1 MRLVSVLAAIAGVV
15 LLALGV
21 VHLTRGGDGKHVAA
35 RETVLGHGADRVWLF
50 RPPET
55 PKDAVVFVHGLGG
68 PVEDTPANHLPWIHH
83 LVDQGNAV
91 VYPRYEVAPGPAPVP
106 HIVRG
111 VRTALARLG
120 GDPTVAVIGYS
131 RGGRLAVEFA
141 AVSTRNDLPAPKA
154 VMSVFPSARAVDQTI
169 GLRQLDPA
177 TRLDILVGQADDI
190 GRLGAL
196 ELLSR
201 LRRAGFPA
209 EHVQAWVV
217 RSKPGFTAD
226 HFSALQDTSQART
239 AFWDPADRLIDS
251 IRS

>member
-1 MRLVSVLAAIAGVV
+1 VRLVSALAAIAGLV
-15 LLALGV
+15 LLTLGV
-21 VHLTRGGDGKHVAA
+21 VHLTRGGGGHPVAA
-35 RETVLGHGADRVWLF
+35 RETVLGRGAGRVWLF
-50 RPPET
+50 RPPGT

-68 PVEDTPANHLPWIHH
+68 PTEDTPHYHLAWIHH
-83 LVDQGNAV
+83 LVDEGNAV
-91 VYPRYEVAPGPAPVP
+91 IYPRYEVDPGPAPVP

-120 GDPTVAVIGYS
+120 GDPRTAVIGYS
-131 RGGRLAVEFA
+131 RGGRLAVEYA
-141 AVSTRNDLPAPKA
+141 AVSARNGLPAPKA

-169 GLRQLDPA
+169 SLQSLDRG
-177 TRLDILVGQADDI
+177 TRLDLLVGEADSI

-217 RSKPGFTAD
+217 RSKRGFTAD
-226 HFSALQDTSQART
+226 HFSALRDTPQARA
-239 AFWDPADRLIDS
+239 AFWDPADRMIDS
-251 IRS
+251 IR